1 MTLEPSSLVE
11 HDAQE
16 DMKLRSLDFV
26 SVQLVVECADQGSLV
41 AAAHQCHITAGA
53 ASRRV
58 RILEDLLE
66 FQIFR
71 RTFRGLEMT
80 EEGQS
85 VVNAC
90 REILQG
96 IENLSKRR
104 SHSAQS
110 IPYESQSVRL
120 AA

>member
-11 HDAQE
+11 NYTQE

-26 SVQLVVECADQGSLV
+26 SVQLVVECADQGSLL
-41 AAAHQCHITAGA
+41 AAANQCHITAGA

-80 EEGQS
+80 EEGQL
-85 VVNAC
+85 VVDAC
-90 REILQG
+90 RELLQG
-96 IENLSKRR
+96 IESLGQRR
-104 SHSAQS
+104 F
-110 IPYESQSVRL
+110 QSVQPITFKPQSVTL
-120 AA
+120 VA